1 MDNISV
7 RLFNTPSVHIN
18 GKAISFRIKKAEAL
32 FYYLL
37 VKKQATRDELV
48 YLLWSEEEEET
59 AKKNLRNALYNIRK
73 AIQLDILLT
82 PQKSLVMMNPEISI
96 DCDLYRFLK
105 NDSNSIAA
113 YQGEFLQGFYIKACE
128 EFEDWLMA
136 TREDFKNSYTSMIYN
151 QIDEGTRQDKLE
163 AVEALTRLLIAA
175 DPYDER
181 AYRILIKNC
190 ISARAFNRGVEY
202 YRRLAAVLHSE
213 LGIQPDIETQRLY
226 KELLEIK
233 SLSEGEEKHEENQS
247 LFGRSQELMK
257 FKKQFGGFLSGGE
270 YKSII
275 LCGEAGI
282 GKTKL
287 KEQFINEIKADELY
301 IFQANCYKAEETFYL
316 RPWNGIFIRLAE
328 LINKGVITI
337 PNNWKSLLA
346 YISPVFTF
354 DNMET
359 GGLVDRVEP
368 IQYQLVEEVLL
379 GVFNRLG
386 EIKKTCIIFE
396 DINWMDTMSLT
407 LLNCMILHQKTNN
420 LYVIATCRDEYK
432 EGLDGV
438 MAALQKYN
446 RLEKLELRRFNVEE
460 VRDFI
465 TQALPKYKLTD
476 GALEYIYKETEGN
489 SFFLMEYIRAV
500 REKRNRKEMSNTMQE
515 VIKSRFLGISQDSK
529 KLLNIISL
537 FFDNAALDLI
547 KELMNK
553 DELDIIQYAE
563 ELINKRI
570 IEENAGE
577 DNIYYSFTHL
587 KLREFIYQQQSAAM
601 RRVLHNKLGLL
612 LEGKLKREVSDY
624 WLYPKLIYH
633 FLNGGNYLQALKYHI
648 RNADLYLD
656 YTHELFPVLVD
667 NPQLKEKNLYLPKE
681 QALQYI
687 NEAGALIKR
696 LKGTNENINELKP
709 LELYYFL
716 IKGRYL
722 IKEGEYDAGVE
733 VITKLIEASK
743 EQQEDYYTLK
753 AYRQMIYYSIQT
765 HNVDLIKEYV
775 DKSFV
780 IAKEKGYQ
788 KEFGFLLRL
797 QGVSKIMMGEYEA
810 AEELLKQALNIFNS
824 LNKQEDKYASNIA
837 AIHNYIGEIRR
848 YSMKFSRALNYYDEA
863 INICKRKSFLRGL
876 TIFNTNAGRTA
887 FEMGDYERAKQ
898 YFKKALAQYNQY
910 DIVWGR
916 SVAEAYMALLLI
928 GDGEYREAYNCLQ
941 RADEMSRRLKSPYE
955 IGLAYRIKADIKAR
969 MNNNKTLNTFFK
981 DYLSENIG
989 VYCQSGIELLSRVKE
1004 SYEVEILKVLQK
1016 RAIN

>member
-7 RLFNTPSVHIN
+7 MLFNTPTVHIN
-18 GKAISFRIKKAEAL
+18 GKPISFRIKKAEAL

-73 AIQLDILLT
+73 AFELDILLT
-82 PQKSLVMMNPEISI
+82 PQKSVVMLNPDINV
-96 DCDLYRFLK
+96 DCDLYSFIK

-113 YQGEFLQGFYIKACE
+113 YQGEFLQGFYLKACGEYE
-128 EFEDWLMA
+128 EWLMA
-136 TREDFKNSYTSMIYN
+136 TREDYKNSYTSMLYK
-151 QIDEGTRQDKLE
+151 QIHESTKHNKID
-163 AVEALTRLLIAA
+163 AVEPLTRLLIAA

-190 ISARAFNRGVEY
+190 INARTFNKGVEY
-202 YRRLAAVLHSE
+202 YKKLAAILHNE
-213 LGIQPDIETQRLY
+213 LGIQPDTETQSLY
-226 KELLEIK
+226 KELLENRT
-233 SLSEGEEKHEENQS
+233 LSEGEGKLEEYQS
-247 LFGRSQELMK
+247 LFGRSLELMK
-257 FKKQFGGFLSGGE
+257 FKKNFGSFLAGGE
-270 YKSII
+270 YKSLI

-282 GKTKL
+282 GKTRL

-301 IFQANCYKAEETFYL
+301 IFHANCYQAEESFYL
-316 RPWNGIFIRLAE
+316 RPWNGIFVKLAE

-337 PNNWKSLLA
+337 LNNWRSLLA

-354 DNMET
+354 ASFET
-359 GGLVDRVEP
+359 GAFIDRMEP
-368 IQYQLVEEVLL
+368 MQYQLVEEVLL
-379 GVFNRLG
+379 GVFNKLG

-396 DINWMDTMSLT
+396 DINWMDTMSLS

-432 EGLDGV
+432 EGLDSV

-446 RLEKLELRRFNVEE
+446 QLEKLELRRFNIEE

-465 TQALPKYKLTD
+465 TQALPNYKFTD
-476 GALEYIYKETEGN
+476 EALEYIYKETEGN
-489 SFFLMEYIRAV
+489 SFFLVEYTSAV
-500 REKRNRKEMSNTMQE
+500 RERRNRKEMSNTMQE
-515 VIKSRFLGISQDSK
+515 VIKSRFLGISQDGK
-529 KLLNIISL
+529 KLLNVISL
-537 FFDNAALDLI
+537 FFDNASLDII
-547 KELMNK
+547 KELMGK

-570 IEENAGE
+570 IEEITGE

-601 RRVLHNKLGLL
+601 RRILHNKVGLL
-612 LEGKLKREVSDY
+612 LEGQLRHEVSDY
-624 WLYPKLIYH
+624 WLYPNLIYH

-667 NPQLKEKNLYLPKE
+667 NPQLKEKNLYLPRE

-687 NEAGALIKR
+687 NDAEALIKK
-696 LKGTNENINELKP
+696 LKSANEYTNELKP

-722 IKEGEYDAGVE
+722 IKEGDYDAGVE
-733 VITKLIEASK
+733 VIARLIEASI
-743 EQQEDYYTLK
+743 EQQEDYYILK

-797 QGVSKIMMGEYEA
+797 QGVSKIMMGEYEE
-810 AEELLKQALNIFNS
+810 AEELLKQALNIFNG

-887 FEMGDYERAKQ
+887 FEMGDYERAKL
-898 YFKKALAQYNQY
+898 YFKKALVQYNQY

-928 GDGEYREAYNCLQ
+928 GDGEYREAYHCLK
-941 RADEMSRRLKSPYE
+941 RADELSKRLKSPYE
-955 IGLAYRIKADIKAR
+955 IGLTYRIKADIKAR
-969 MNNNKTLNTFFK
+969 MNNNRALNNFFK
-981 DYLSENIG
+981 DYLWENIG
-989 VYCQSGIELLSRVKE
+989 VYCQNGIELLSRVKE
-1004 SYEVEILKVLQK
+1004 SYEVEILKVLHK
-1016 RAIN
+1016 RA